1 MEGFLGTD
9 APFMMD
15 FVVVALV
22 AVVPALM
29 YSVASVKKG
38 KVELHKKMQIGLAI
52 ILLIAVL
59 LFELEIRLAGGIFN
73 LMENSVYH
81 GSSKFE
87 IVLFIHLIFA
97 VTTPFLWGWTIFS
110 GLKNY
115 EGGKFKEGY
124 AKKHIFLGRISI
136 IDLLLTSGTGL
147 LVYYMAF
154 ICIK

>member
-1 MEGFLGTD
+1 MNGFLGTD

-22 AVVPALM
+22 AVVPALAF
-29 YSVASVKKG
+29 SIASVKSG
-38 KVELHKKMQIGLAI
+38 KVERHKKMQIGLAI
-52 ILLIAVL
+52 ILLIVVT
-59 LFELEIRLAGGIFN
+59 LFELEIRLADGIFN
-73 LMENSVYH
+73 LMQNSIYH
-81 GSSKFE
+81 GSSKFQ
-87 IVLFIHLIFA
+87 IVLNIHLVFA
-97 VTTPFLWGWTIFS
+97 VTTPFLWGWTIYS

-115 EGGKFKEGY
+115 TDGKFKEGY

-136 IDLLLTSGTGL
+136 IDLLLTSATGL